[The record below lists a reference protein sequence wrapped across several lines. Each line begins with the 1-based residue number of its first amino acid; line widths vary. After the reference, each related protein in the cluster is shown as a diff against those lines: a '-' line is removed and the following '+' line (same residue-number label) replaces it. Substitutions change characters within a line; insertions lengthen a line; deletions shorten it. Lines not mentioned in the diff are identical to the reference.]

1 MYPQEVKLGV
11 GMLPS
16 PVPILTVDDTRLPR
30 MQLQSTLLEAPL
42 DAGQDLL
49 RLFLRPAVR
58 HKPRA
63 AIQGEHD
70 FPVTGPNLRRST
82 SPRPS
87 GLSSRETAVYYPQGG
102 YADGCMGGVDVR
114 GAG

>member
-1 MYPQEVKLGV
+1 MKYFPPSILRPPRLKRVPQEVKLGV

-58 HKPRA
+58 HN
-63 AIQGEHD
+63 IVC
-70 FPVTGPNLRRST
+70 VTFERNIRMRL
-82 SPRPS
+82 
-87 GLSSRETAVYYPQGG
+87 LYP
-102 YADGCMGGVDVR
+102 
-114 GAG
+114 